1 MPTVRLTLPPRAY
14 DIVIEPGVL
23 ARAGALVARAAPH
36 ARAAVVVDEAVA
48 DSYGRQVREA
58 LGAAGYDA
66 AACLMPASETHK
78 TLDTV
83 ASLLDTML
91 DHRMERRSPVVAVGG
106 GITGDVA
113 GYAAASLLRGVPFV
127 QSPTTLLAMVDA
139 SVGGKTGVNTR
150 QGKNLVG
157 AFHQP
162 VLVLIDPDTLATL
175 PPRELR
181 GGLAECVKHGVIR
194 DADLFT
200 WIDAN
205 VDKILALE
213 CDTLVELVRRN
224 VAIKAAVVQEDEKEQ
239 GVRAHLNFGHTFAHA
254 IEATQDKSAGAD
266 PYSHGE
272 AVALGM
278 TAATR
283 LAVDAGR
290 CAASVYDLLV
300 ALLERIGLPTSSD
313 RLAEDEALL
322 AVMRSDKKVR
332 DGQVRL
338 VLPDRMGAVSVV
350 DDTPE
355 GAVRSAWASLR
366 G

>member
-1 MPTVRLTLPPRAY
+1 MPTVKLTLPHHAY
-14 DIVIEPGVL
+14 DIVIEPGAL
-23 ARAGALVARAAPH
+23 AQAGERVRAVVPH
-36 ARAAVVVDEAVA
+36 ERAAVVADENIR
-48 DSYGRQVREA
+48 STYGRAVHEA
-58 LGAAGYDA
+58 LEHAGYDA
-66 AACLMPASETHK
+66 AVCSMSASESSK

-83 ASLLDTML
+83 AGLLDTML
-91 DHRMERRSPVVAVGG
+91 EHRMERRSPVVAVGG

-127 QSPTTLLAMVDA
+127 QCPTTLLAMVDA

-162 VLVLIDPDTLATL
+162 ALVLIDPDTLATL
-175 PPRELR
+175 PPRDLR

-194 DADLFT
+194 DAGLFD

-205 VDKILALE
+205 LDAVLGLE
-213 CDTLVELVRRN
+213 RDALVELIRRN
-224 VAIKAAVVQEDEKEQ
+224 VAIKAAVVQEDETEQ

-254 IEATQDKSAGAD
+254 IEATQDPSAD

-278 TAATR
+278 VAAAR

-290 CAASVYDLLV
+290 CEPAVLDRLERLLD
-300 ALLERIGLPTSSD
+300 RIGLPTSSD
-313 RLAEDEALL
+313 RLVPEDALL

-332 DGQVRL
+332 DGRVRL
-338 VLPDRMGAVSVV
+338 VLPDAMGAVSVV
-350 DDTPE
+350 DDTPDA
-355 GAVRSAWASLR
+355 AVRAAWASLR